1 MKSRIINYL
10 KAGYPGLALQS
21 HEEHRCQAMLR
32 SVAADLEYNLH
43 SWSITTGRTDVNTG
57 AGFGEDGNPIEVFDG
72 IIAAPEKTLVVLNDY
87 HHFLDQPNPIIYRKF
102 KEVLWHAKA
111 SQKCIILLGPTI
123 KLPPDLEKLIVV
135 LDFELPSK
143 DELTSVISNL
153 CKSNDRPMP
162 DPALLGKVLDALSGL
177 TTTEAEDALALTII
191 ESGTFDTKIITREKG
206 AAVKKNGLLEIIEP
220 KLTLDDVGG
229 LDVLKADL
237 LSKRKLFTPE
247 ARLAGVEPPR
257 GFLFVG
263 QAGTGKSLTSQVCGS
278 NFGIPTLRLD
288 AGNIFASLV
297 GESERNWRTAFAT
310 AKAIAP
316 CVFWID
322 EVDGLTSGA
331 ASSGKTDG
339 GTTNRVFKSIL
350 QDMQYNSDGIFF
362 VFTAN
367 DIDAIPD
374 PLIDRLKVWSVEL
387 PNAAEREAIWKIH
400 IPKLRKEQAEATDI
414 SSFDLAHLS
423 AATEGFSGRQIEDA
437 WRKAIELAFDAG
449 RTKASQRTMEDCINA
464 LSGFTPT
471 SVTMADQIEARRRRL
486 AGKATSAST
495 PTPTKTNTNIRK
507 LAA

>member
-1 MKSRIINYL
+1 
-10 KAGYPGLALQS
+10 
-21 HEEHRCQAMLR
+21 
-32 SVAADLEYNLH
+32 
-43 SWSITTGRTDVNTG
+43 
-57 AGFGEDGNPIEVFDG
+57 
-72 IIAAPEKTLVVLNDY
+72 VLNDY

-123 KLPPDLEKLIVV
+123 KLPPDLEKLIVL

-143 DELTSVISNL
+143 DELTSVIDTL

-162 DPALLGKVLDALSGL
+162 DEQTLGKVLDALTGL
-177 TTTEAEDALALTII
+177 TTTEAEDALALTVI
-191 ESGTFDTKIITREKG
+191 ESGSFDTKIITREKG

-350 QDMQYNSDGIFF
+350 QDMQYNSHGIFF

-387 PNAAEREAIWKIH
+387 PNAAEREAIWRIH
-400 IPKLRKEQAEATDI
+400 IPKLREEQTKPTDI

-437 WRKAIELAFDAG
+437 WRKAIELAFNAG
-449 RTKASQRTMEDCINA
+449 HAPSMEDCINA

-486 AGKATSAST
+486 AGKATNAST
-495 PTPTKTNTNIRK
+495 PTPTKTTTNIRK